1 MAHAQHV
8 IVIHVS
14 CIQLVKSAIRRTRDI
29 RDKQAEW
36 FINISFS
43 VLIMYIFF
51 FLSVIS
57 NTQIT
62 GL

>member
-1 MAHAQHV
+1 MAHAQHM

-14 CIQLVKSAIRRTRDI
+14 CIQLVKSAIGRTRDI
-29 RDKQAEW
+29 LDKQAEW

-43 VLIMYIFF
+43 VLIMYILF

-62 GL
+62 GS